1 MNRLLLLLL
10 AVALALPVSAQQT
23 PNLDTF
29 RPLDLPTPTE
39 ERAADGRPGDDYWQ
53 NAASYTIAATLDPTA
68 NRLNGTVTIH
78 YTNNAPLELE
88 RLWLQLEQNV
98 FAMGSRGASIQPADS
113 RWRGSFPGGGYR
125 IDGVTVTQDGTSYTP
140 DFLIDDTR
148 MHLPLTQPLAAEG
161 GKVDVTLDYSFV
173 IPQYGAD
180 RMGRYDAERGTVY
193 EFAQWYPRAYVYDDV
208 NGWNALPYYGQ
219 GEFLLPYGDYDL
231 SLTVP
236 HDMTVVSTGTLQNA
250 SEVLTDAQQARMQQ
264 ATQTSETVH
273 IIRPDEVGQAST
285 HRASSG
291 NVTWRYRAEN
301 VRDVAWA
308 ASAAFIWDAATTSRG
323 TLAQS
328 AYPHEGL
335 GEGGEEGWE
344 MSTQYVIAG
353 LEHYSDKWLAYPY
366 PVYVNVAGVVGGMEY
381 PMLSFCGVDAR
392 GFALFGVTDHELG
405 HTWFPMVV
413 GSDERRHAWMDEGFN
428 TFINYYSN
436 LAYYGDRAQESRYV
450 NRLNGQYMADNIAGL
465 DTPIDTPPDLI
476 ARANLGLLAYRKPA
490 YGLFLLREYIL
501 GAERFDMAFKAYID
515 RWAYKHP
522 KPADFFRTIENVA
535 GEDLDWFWRGWFYT
549 TDTFDQSM
557 ALRPRATATTRR
569 LPTFRTCCCPSR
581 SRSRW
586 PTARPSAAASP

>member
-10 AVALALPVSAQQT
+10 AVTLALPASAQRT

-39 ERAADGRPGDDYWQ
+39 ERSADGRPGDDYWQ
-53 NAASYTIAATLDPTA
+53 NDASYTIAATLDPDA

-98 FAMGSRGASIQPADS
+98 FAMGSMGASIQPADS
-113 RWRGSFPGGGYR
+113 RWRGSFPGGGYQ
-125 IDGVTVTQDGTSYTP
+125 ITAVTVTHDGQTYAP

-148 MHLPLTQPLAAEG
+148 MHVPLAQPLAAEG

-173 IPQYGAD
+173 IPEYGAD
-180 RMGRYDAERGTVY
+180 RMGRYAAERGTVY

-250 SEVLTDAQQARMQQ
+250 DEVLTATQQQRMQQ
-264 ATQTSETVH
+264 AMNTSETVH
-273 IIRPDEVGQAST
+273 IIRPDEVGQAGT
-285 HRASSG
+285 HPMTSG
-291 NVTWRYRAEN
+291 MATWRYRAEN

-308 ASAAFIWDAATTSRG
+308 ASASFIWDAATTSRG

-428 TFINYYSN
+428 SFINYYSN
-436 LAYYGDRAQESRYV
+436 IAYYGDRAQESRYV
-450 NRLNGQYMADNIAGL
+450 NRLNGQYMADNIEGL
-465 DTPIDTPPDLI
+465 DTPIATPPDQI
-476 ARANLGLLAYRKPA
+476 ARAQIWACSPTASPPTACSCCASTSSVPNASTWRSKPTSTA
-490 YGLFLLREYIL
+490 GPTSTPNPPTSSAPSKTSRARTSAGS
-501 GAERFDMAFKAYID
+501 GA
-515 RWAYKHP
+515 
-522 KPADFFRTIENVA
+522 A
-535 GEDLDWFWRGWFYT
+535 GST
-549 TDTFDQSM
+549 
-557 ALRPRATATTRR
+557 RPTRSI
-569 LPTFRTCCCPSR
+569 SR
-581 SRSRW
+581 S
-586 PTARPSAAASP
+586 A